1 MFEVLTN
8 TKKNSIQRP
17 VRGLRIAK
25 HKGGNIAIAIGPDL
39 ADQLGL
45 TKGDRV
51 NILWGSGEDFGLLR
65 IQREPDGDLRLFT
78 QRRGGAKT
86 LRCSTSAKPS
96 WVPNAPVFASDCEVI
111 ERNSRSVTVR
121 LPADMV
127 ARKVAAPQARLSA
140 IA

>member
-8 TKKNSIQRP
+8 TKKGMQRP

-39 ADQLGL
+39 ANQIGL

-51 NILWGSGEDFGLLR
+51 SILWGSGQDFGLLR
-65 IQREPDGDLRLFT
+65 IQREPDGDFKLFT
-78 QRRGGAKT
+78 QRRGEGKT
-86 LRCSTSAKPS
+86 LRCSTNAKPS
-96 WVPNAPVFASDCEVI
+96 WVPNGPVFASDCEVV
-111 ERNSRSVTVR
+111 ERDSRSVTVR

-127 ARKVAAPQARLSA
+127 ARKVAAPQARFSA
-140 IA
+140 IS